1 MCVLSVW
8 LFVCACV
15 YTCLYVCGYVCLYVR
30 LWGDHGQSCLELA
43 KVCLINATATGTE
56 ILKNLILPGMQ
67 AMSDLLTSFLLPPDP
82 VTLFCHVPGIYFVYL
97 LFSYFKQG
105 ISVAEWLLSKHAIK
119 KLLSWVHWT
128 VLHEFICA
136 WCIQILESHGIRP
149 RSWKNQPH
157 CCCILDLCAPK
168 PVRWLDPLGERLRRR
183 RSRTF
188 FCMKIWLVR

>member
-82 VTLFCHVPGIYFVYL
+82 VTLFCHVYILCTCCFRILSREYL
-97 LFSYFKQG
+97 
-105 ISVAEWLLSKHAIK
+105 WLSGSCLSMLLK

-128 VLHEFICA
+128 FLHEFI
-136 WCIQILESHGIRP
+136 WHGAY
-149 RSWKNQPH
+149 RSWK
-157 CCCILDLCAPK
+157 
-168 PVRWLDPLGERLRRR
+168 VMESGLGHG
-183 RSRTF
+183 
-188 FCMKIWLVR
+188 KISHIVAAFWTCVHQNPSDGWTHWGSV